1 MARGKAYTKRQK
13 EFIVTL
19 KESYDQERLE
29 GGTVSTKDPANR
41 VAKGL
46 SVSLRT
52 IRSILSDYN
61 RTGKVDSPSTNRG
74 KPEFSISSP
83 LETVIRQRIRELN
96 REGQYVSIRSLGG
109 WIYQEYKIEI
119 PDKTLWRTLKRMG
132 FIYGIS
138 KRCSILK
145 ERDYVIIAR
154 REYLRK
160 KLGNRKDKK
169 TGGII
174 RPEVYLD
181 ESYINV
187 NHSVENTWYFADDGP
202 WVNKP
207 SGKGLRLIIVNAITE
222 AGWIP
227 NAKLVF
233 QAKQSTGDYHGQM
246 DYRNFSKWFKEQLL
260 PNIPPRSLIFMDNA
274 QYHNLYTEDAFP
286 TPKTLKVELQ
296 EWLKLHH
303 LLEYNG
309 DMLKPE
315 LYKKCR
321 ELCPKPKYILDVIAE
336 NEGHTIIRTP
346 QYHPELQ
353 PIEICW
359 GVIKNYCAKKCDYT
373 MEKLRIH
380 LEDGFKQVTPITLKE
395 IFKKVRSEEDRY
407 WKEDEIEDENAELL
421 EEEIQFRDYV

>member
-1 MARGKAYTKRQK
+1 MVRLFQ
-13 EFIVTL
+13 L
-19 KESYDQERLE
+19 KSQLRY
-29 GGTVSTKDPANR
+29 
-41 VAKGL
+41 VASGL
-46 SVSLRT
+46 NVSLRT
-52 IRSILSDYN
+52 VKSILSEYN

-74 KPEFSISSP
+74 KPPFLISSP

-96 REGQYVSIRSLGG
+96 CNGQHVSQRSLCG
-109 WIYQEYKIEI
+109 WIYQEYNIEI
-119 PDKTLWRTLKRMG
+119 PEKTLWRTLKRMG

-138 KRCSILK
+138 KRRSVLR

-160 KLGNRKDKK
+160 KIANRKSTKNGS
-169 TGGII
+169 TI

-187 NHSVENTWYFADDGP
+187 NHSFDSTWYFTDDGP

-207 SGKGLRLIIVNAITE
+207 SGKGVRLIIVNAVTKD
-222 AGWIP
+222 GWVP

-246 DYRNFSKWFKEQLL
+246 DYKNFSKWFQEQLL
-260 PNIPPRSLIFMDNA
+260 PNIPKNSLIFMDNA
-274 QYHNLYTEDAFP
+274 KYHNLYVEDAFP
-286 TPKTLKVELQ
+286 TPQSLKVELQ
-296 EWLKLHH
+296 KWLKSYHPS
-303 LLEYNG
+303 EYDD

-321 ELCPKPKYILDVIAE
+321 ALCPKPKYILDTIAK
-336 NEGHTIIRTP
+336 NAGHTIIRTP

-359 GVIKNYCAKKCDYT
+359 GVVKNYCAKKCDYT
-373 MEKLRIH
+373 ISTLKIH
-380 LEDGFKQVTPITLKE
+380 LDDGFKQVTSVTLKE
-395 IFKKVRSEEDRY
+395 ILQKVRDEEDRY
-407 WKEDEIEDENAELL
+407 WDEDEIEDEAEY
-421 EEEIQFRDYV
+421 EEEVQIENYE